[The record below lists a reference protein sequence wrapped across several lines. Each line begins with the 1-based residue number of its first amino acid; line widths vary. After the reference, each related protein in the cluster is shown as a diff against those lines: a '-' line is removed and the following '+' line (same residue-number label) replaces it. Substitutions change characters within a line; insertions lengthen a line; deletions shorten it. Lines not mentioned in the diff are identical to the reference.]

1 MFFKLFTATSWLLNS
16 FHYIIESFTDFF
28 YTATSLSLDGHHYKQ
43 ISPSKDHSQIIVT
56 LLVSGNYSFF
66 SPMITSMIM
75 VLLHFAFPTC
85 QCSHEEVLRL
95 RKVAS
100 QLDAEKDALQASLD
114 DRTEDLVTLKRD
126 LDQRTQLFEE
136 NKVPSI
142 SFGL

>member
-66 SPMITSMIM
+66 
-75 VLLHFAFPTC
+75 FPDDNINDNGI
-85 QCSHEEVLRL
+85 
-95 RKVAS
+95 AS
-100 QLDAEKDALQASLD
+100 FCLPHLS
-114 DRTEDLVTLKRD
+114 V
-126 LDQRTQLFEE
+126 
-136 NKVPSI
+136 
-142 SFGL
+142 